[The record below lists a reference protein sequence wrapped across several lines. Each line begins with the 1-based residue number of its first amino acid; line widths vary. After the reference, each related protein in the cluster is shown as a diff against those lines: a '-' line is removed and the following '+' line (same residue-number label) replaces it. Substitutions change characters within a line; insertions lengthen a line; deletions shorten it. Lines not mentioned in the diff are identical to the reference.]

1 MKVSASC
8 KFMSL
13 SNRIQG
19 TGDDGREYDYYR
31 LSLFYEPDGQELRF
45 TIRNRPEFN
54 ASIVKLGGKKFGDP
68 CDVVLDFVKSRQNSS
83 YFCNFVEVK

>member
-8 KFMSL
+8 KFMSI

-19 TGDDGREYDYYR
+19 TSDDGRDYDYYR
-31 LSLFYEPDGQELRF
+31 IVMFYEPDGQELRF
-45 TIRNRPEFN
+45 SVRNRPEFQK
-54 ASIVKLGGKKFGDP
+54 SITRCAALKFGDP
-68 CDVVLDFVKSRQNSS
+68 VEIVVDFVKSRQNSS